1 MTSTDYGQL
10 KRATLIP
17 DNIVYKDGIYRYVNH
32 KDKLATTGF
41 TNRPGLEKNT
51 DIIRFDFGTVDRM
64 KARYKD
70 MFENRMSK
78 ARDFIKFLEDN
89 TEHVLKGAQIDTAI
103 PDRER
108 DQDDEWKFNS
118 GETPVF
124 HRVKGTIRRVS

>member
-1 MTSTDYGQL
+1 MISTDYGQL

-17 DNIVYKDGIYRYVNH
+17 DNIVLKDGIYLYVNH

-51 DIIRFDFGTVDRM
+51 DIIRFDYGTIQRM

-70 MFENRMSK
+70 MFGESMSK
-78 ARDFIKFLEDN
+78 AKAFLNFIEDN
-89 TEHVLKGAQIDTAI
+89 TEHVLKGAKIDTAI

-108 DQDDEWKFNS
+108 DQDDEWKFSS
-118 GETPVF
+118 GEAPTF